1 MTGGAARSDSAVT
14 ENADD
19 AQAQLAGRRGGHAAR
34 WARARGVR
42 GLGRGAVEAAERGE
56 GRWARWADWAAG
68 KRERAD
74 RAGRP
79 GPAWEKGWARWAGL
93 GFSYSL
99 LPVLFLNPTQLF
111 EFKFKFEFNPST
123 QTIKTMHQHEC
134 TNKLNLR

>member
-1 MTGGAARSDSAVT
+1 MQGERSWGASGT
-14 ENADD
+14 
-19 AQAQLAGRRGGHAAR
+19 GRRER
-34 WARARGVR
+34 RAHTGPKREGK
-42 GLGRGAVEAAERGE
+42 AERERETVGA
-56 GRWARWADWAAG
+56 GWADWAAG
-68 KRERAD
+68 KRERAE

-123 QTIKTMHQHEC
+123 QTIKTVDQHEC